1 MPGCILKIKIGS
13 SFRGLL
19 NYQSERACGIDGI
32 KTGQPIYTNMVG
44 KTPRALAREISII
57 RRLRPG
63 LNKAVAHLMICP
75 EKALENKEEWQKA
88 IQIAFREHGFNQENT
103 PYVAYLHADGE
114 EHPHLHVAFSRIR
127 FDGTVIS
134 DSQSFRKNESA
145 ARAIENELG
154 LGKLLEV
161 PKEKKPYSPQTPYN
175 ALRREKRII
184 NINSKTRGEK
194 SMTDEINEI
203 AAAAEKAMEN
213 SSTPAEFKS
222 QIENGDLQGSTVV
235 FSRRGDQNEIE
246 IYGWSIRLPS
256 GTSLKGSELGR
267 HLSWNRISERLLA
280 NSARAKRRE
289 RFLRIGPAPAPL
301 EQHEHVGNVRP
312 LRPQQPQPQSAPGG
326 AQIPPYVCRETES
339 GGRIFEYLDTA
350 GNVVISDEL
359 DAEDGFIYLAESA
372 THDKNAIER
381 WLALGDSRLGSFSVV
396 EGAGADEEFW
406 GIVSRVAARRNFQ
419 ITSPAFLVDRI
430 LAERDRLAAELRAAA
445 GGTGGQRER
454 EVDPLAFLVA
464 TPAPVLSQLA
474 QVSVESEPVSAP
486 VFIYDEFV
494 ERAAEARRFLVFK
507 PPVWISDSSAAR
519 MSVSDLRGAAQE
531 LEAFEPVAA
540 WVKSA
545 GVRVEREGHALE
557 HGRVSAGDL
566 VLLQAEERARF
577 AGKPMATERARIAS
591 RIANDELLLARRAK
605 DEAAQ
610 AGILGKFRLPGLESN
625 VGRLRLAFEARR
637 DEFFKSRADFD
648 AAHRG
653 DIQAMQSRIDCYLVE
668 KQVLNAFGFVAS
680 SSGHGERP
688 WLQRAQEQ
696 VDKHVV
702 AKEEQER
709 FRAELEVPREVLQED
724 ERDGDQQRD
733 RDRFEVPR

>member
-1 MPGCILKIKIGS
+1 MKIKIGS

-19 NYQSERACGIDGI
+19 KYQSERACGIDGI
-32 KTGQPIYTNMVG
+32 KTGQPLCTNMVG
-44 KTPRALAREISII
+44 KTPRALSREISIV
-57 RRLRPG
+57 RGLRPR

-75 EKALENKEEWQKA
+75 ANPLAAIEEWERA
-88 IQIAFREHGFNQENT
+88 LQIAFQEHGINQNET
-103 PYVAYLHADGE
+103 PYVAYLHADG

-161 PKEKKPYSPQTPYN
+161 PKEKKPYSRQKSYS
-175 ALRREKRII
+175 ALRREKRI
-184 NINSKTRGEK
+184 NTSSKTRGEK

-222 QIENGDLQGSTVV
+222 KIENGDLQGSTVV
-235 FSRRGDQNEIE
+235 FSRRGDQNEI
-246 IYGWSIRLPS
+246 YGWSIQLPS
-256 GTSLKGSELGR
+256 GTYLKGSELGR

-289 RFLRIGPAPAPL
+289 RFLRITPVPL
-301 EQHEHVGNVRP
+301 EQRTHAENVRP
-312 LRPQQPQPQSAPGG
+312 LRPLQAPQPQPQPQRAPGG
-326 AQIPPYVCRETES
+326 MPIPSYTCREAES
-339 GGRIFEYLDTA
+339 GGRIFEYLDEA

-372 THDKNAIER
+372 THDENAVER

-406 GIVSRVAARRNFQ
+406 TIVSRVAARRNFQ

-474 QVSVESEPVSAP
+474 QVSVESEPVAAP
-486 VFIYDEFV
+486 VFIHDEFV

-577 AGKPMATERARIAS
+577 AGQPMATERARIAS
-591 RIANDELLLARRAK
+591 RIANNQLLLARRAK

-668 KQVLNAFGFVAS
+668 KQVLNTFGFVA